1 MNEIEPSMEMM
12 QAYKKEMNRC
22 NDIENKDERIQCKLE
37 VIWKITKL
45 QDYANLNTIR
55 DLDNINDE
63 RWIPLHMIDELN
75 AIILGI
81 LRNNAI
87 PESIARDNYIK
98 NHKSYFED
106 MYIQITGEYR

>member
-1 MNEIEPSMEMM
+1 MNGKIPKDMM
-12 QAYKKEMNRC
+12 DAYHNELKKC
-22 NDIENKDERIQCKLE
+22 NSIDNKEKRMQCKLDL
-37 VIWKITKL
+37 ILKITKL

-55 DLDNINDE
+55 DLDDMNDD

-87 PESIARDNYIK
+87 PESIARDRYIK

-106 MYIQITGEYR
+106 MYIQITGDYR